1 MEMLSGRRV
10 IDKNRPSGE
19 QCLVEWA
26 KPYLANKRRV
36 FRVMDSRLEGQYSLN
51 QAQRAATLAFQ
62 CLSVEPKYR
71 PNMDEVVRVLEQV
84 GEANDEGKNG
94 DRKKRRV
101 SGSSLGHPNG
111 LLASASTGRT
121 SDAPKKFAA
130 YPRPSASLLY
140 A

>member
-1 MEMLSGRRV
+1 MEMLSGRRA

-26 KPYLANKRRV
+26 KPYLSNKRRV
-36 FRVMDSRLEGQYSLN
+36 FRVMDSRLEGQYSLT

-71 PNMDEVVRVLEQV
+71 PNMDEVVKALEQLR
-84 GEANDEGKNG
+84 ESNDKVKNG
-94 DRKKRRV
+94 DHKTCRV
-101 SGSSLGHPNG
+101 SGSGLGHPNG
-111 LLASASTGRT
+111 LPASTSKG
-121 SDAPKKFAA
+121 SIDAAKKFN

-140 A
+140 S